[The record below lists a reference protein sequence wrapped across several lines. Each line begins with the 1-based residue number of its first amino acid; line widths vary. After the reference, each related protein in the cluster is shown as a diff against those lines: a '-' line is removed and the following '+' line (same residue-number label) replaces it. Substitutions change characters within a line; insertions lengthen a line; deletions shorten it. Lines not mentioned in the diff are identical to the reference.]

1 MPPLSQQNAPQPLW
15 LLSGIVSALIAVIV
29 AAVGAHGPLAPN
41 TPALQHLL
49 ATASLF
55 HLTHSLALIQYSQWR
70 SQNPRPTAAWPA
82 VFFILGMLGFV
93 GSLYVMV
100 FSNFKIPGVITPIGG
115 AFLILAWLTWGVQ
128 SLRTAP
134 KSA

>member
-1 MPPLSQQNAPQPLW
+1 MLPLTQPNAPQPLW
-15 LLSGIVSALIAVIV
+15 LFCGIVSALIAVIV
-29 AAVGAHGPLAPN
+29 AAVGAHGPMASH
-41 TPALQHLL
+41 TPALQQLL

-70 SQNPRPTAAWPA
+70 SQNPQRTAAWPA
-82 VFFILGMLGFV
+82 VFFILGLLGFV

-100 FSNFKIPGVITPIGG
+100 FSSLKIPGVITPLGG
-115 AFLILAWLTWGVQ
+115 AFFILAWLTWGVQ

>member
-1 MPPLSQQNAPQPLW
+1 MLSLTQKNAPQPLW
-15 LLSGIVSALIAVIV
+15 LFSGILSALIAVIV
-29 AAVGAHGPLAPN
+29 AAIGAHGPLAPT

-70 SQNPRPTAAWPA
+70 SQNPRHTAWPA
-82 VFFILGMLGFV
+82 GFFILGMLGFV

-100 FSNFKIPGVITPIGG
+100 FSGLKIPGIITPIGG
-115 AFLILAWLTWGVQ
+115 AFLILAWLIWGVQ
-128 SLRTAP
+128 SLRPAQ